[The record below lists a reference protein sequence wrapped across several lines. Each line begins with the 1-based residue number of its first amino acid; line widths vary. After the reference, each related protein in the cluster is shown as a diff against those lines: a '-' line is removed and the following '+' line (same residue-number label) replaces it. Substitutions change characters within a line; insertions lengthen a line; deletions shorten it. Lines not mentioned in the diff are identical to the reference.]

1 MDTVAHAAGVS
12 KATVSYVL
20 SGKRRISDEVSRRV
34 WDAVDELGYRP
45 HSAARSLAS
54 RKTHA
59 VGLFCSP
66 TENLREDPYFNQLL
80 SGILDA
86 LEPRGYHLILYPETG
101 DEESTYE
108 LCLPAAHSMD
118 GALIM
123 NPRLDSRGLTSL
135 RRGGMPVVVI
145 GTPSVTDDVFYV
157 DHDQAALMYL
167 SGTYLVER
175 GHRRILFINGPKE
188 YVGSVQRD
196 EGYALALGE
205 HGIDHDP
212 YLSRHGKITLEDGER
227 ICAEVLAAGVRF
239 SAVLTMNDI
248 VAVGAIRALRRA
260 GLHCPSDVAVIGS
273 GDTLVADL
281 HSPTLTSVK
290 LHPYEQGQEAGA
302 MVIDV
307 IERRRLRPT
316 HTIVPV
322 TLVPRESA

>member
-1 MDTVAHAAGVS
+1 METVARTAGVS

-34 WDAVDELGYRP
+34 WEAVDELGYRP

-54 RKTHA
+54 SKTHA
-59 VGLFCSP
+59 IGLFCSP

-86 LEPRGYHLILYPETG
+86 LEPRDYHLILYPETG
-101 DEESTYE
+101 EEESSYE
-108 LCLPAAHSMD
+108 LCLPAAHAMD

-123 NPRLDSRGLTSL
+123 NPRTDSRGLTAL
-135 RRGGMPVVVI
+135 RRAGMPVVII
-145 GTPSVTDDVFYV
+145 GTPSGTEDFFYV
-157 DHDQAALMYL
+157 DHDQTALMYH
-167 SGTYLVER
+167 SGTYLMDR
-175 GHRRILFINGPKE
+175 GHRRILFINGPPE
-188 YVGSVQRD
+188 YVGSAQRG
-196 EGYALALGE
+196 EGFALALRE
-205 HGIDHDP
+205 RGIDQDQN
-212 YLSRHGKITLEDGER
+212 LCRHGKITLEDGER
-227 ICAEVLAAGVRF
+227 ICSQALTDGLQF

-248 VAVGAIRALRRA
+248 VAVGVIRALRGA
-260 GLHCPSDVAVIGS
+260 GLDCPGDVAVVGS

-281 HSPTLTSVK
+281 HSPRLTSVK
-290 LHPYEQGQEAGA
+290 LYPYEQGQEAGA

-322 TLVPRESA
+322 TLVTRESA